1 MHDLTHVTAGPVG
14 ALLAPGQVQAGA
26 ASASSGFQALLERM
40 QQFAKESPTAP
51 AVDDPEQLRAA
62 MERAEASFTTAMDL
76 RQKLEEA
83 FRRHQS

>member
-14 ALLAPGQVQAGA
+14 ALLAPGEQRPGA
-26 ASASSGFQALLERM
+26 PSASTEFQALLERM
-40 QQFAKESPTAP
+40 QQFAQESPTAP
-51 AVDDPEQLRAA
+51 AVDDPDQLRAA
-62 MERAEASFTTAMDL
+62 MARAEASFTTAMDL

>member
-14 ALLAPGQVQAGA
+14 TLLAPGQPQAGA
-26 ASASSGFQALLERM
+26 ASASTGFQALLERL
-40 QQFAKESPTAP
+40 QQFAKEAP
-51 AVDDPEQLRAA
+51 AAPPVDDPDQLRAA
-62 MERAEASFTTAMDL
+62 MQRAEQSFTTAMEL